1 VDDGERTTG
10 GLPAQV
16 TRQTTEEGAQVAA
29 PGQVD
34 VRVGLDVG
42 KQEHFADVLDNGGER
57 LFARAVASSQADLE
71 ALLDRAARHGT
82 PGLVIDQPGS
92 IAQLALAVAARRGTP
107 VAYVPG
113 LVMRRAADLYPGEA
127 RTDRRD
133 ACVLADTGRTRRRQ
147 VHWLDAGSDELL
159 AALRVLNGFGI
170 DLAAD
175 ATRLASRLRDMLASI
190 SPALESAAG
199 ERLHQAGVR
208 DLLVKY
214 PTLTALRAAS
224 QSRIERAVKA
234 RSPRI
239 AAKVS
244 AAVAAAL
251 AAQDVTVPAE
261 AATGRVIAGLA
272 AGLDRVYGRR
282 DALAGEIEEAFVSHP
297 SGELLASM
305 PGIGPRT
312 GARIL
317 AEIGDGSAFANGS
330 KLAAYAGLAPVTRQS
345 GTSLNGESRSRRG
358 NHRLKNAMF
367 PAAFASLRDPASKAF
382 CDRKRAEGKRHNA
395 ALICLARRRC
405 DVILRTRQPYQP
417 ARPAPGL
424 PKAA

>member
-1 VDDGERTTG
+1 
-10 GLPAQV
+10 
-16 TRQTTEEGAQVAA
+16 VAT
-29 PGQVD
+29 PSQVD
-34 VRVGLDVG
+34 VWVGLDVG
-42 KQEHFADVLDNGGER
+42 KKEHFADVLDNDGER
-57 LFARAVASSQADLE
+57 LFARAVRNDQGDLE
-71 ALLDRAARHGT
+71 ALLERAARHGT

-92 IAQLALAVAARRGTP
+92 IAQLALAVAARRGVP

-127 RTDRRD
+127 KTDRRD
-133 ACVLADTGRTRRRQ
+133 AYVLADTGRTRRKQ

-159 AALRVLNGFGI
+159 AQLRVLNGFDI

-175 ATRLASRLRDMLASI
+175 ATRLANRLRDALTSI
-190 SPALESAAG
+190 SPVLEGVVG
-199 ERLHQAGVR
+199 ERLGQSGVR
-208 DLLVKY
+208 DLLSKY

-224 QSRIERAVKA
+224 QSRIERTIRA

-239 AAKVS
+239 AAKVT
-244 AAVAAAL
+244 AAIAAAL
-251 AAQDVTVPAE
+251 AAQDVTVAAE
-261 AATGRVIAGLA
+261 SATGRVIAELA
-272 AGLDRVYGRR
+272 GELDRVSARR
-282 DALAGEIEEAFVSHP
+282 DALAGEIEEAFLSHP

-317 AEIGDGSAFANGS
+317 AEIGDGSAFRDGS

-367 PAAFASLRDPASKAF
+367 LAAFASLRDPASKTF
-382 CDRKRAEGKRHNA
+382 YDRKRAEGKRHNA

-405 DVILRTRQPYQP
+405 DVILAMLRTRQPYQGTRS
-417 ARPAPGL
+417 AQHTGGL
-424 PKAA
+424 ADAA